1 MSNKHQYQLL
11 TAKAAIELL
20 SKNVSK
26 IFTYEELQTELNIF
40 MNSYIKDANKK
51 NNRPNKSIIGFIN
64 YLKDNKNKS
73 RTIAAV
79 KQKQRVSKKSY
90 KDYIPNYILLR
101 EQGLS
106 YQKISEYSF
115 KHFKQKVSKD
125 TVRKVLNEINQG
137 D

>member
-11 TAKAAIELL
+11 TAKASIELL

-26 IFTYEELQTELNIF
+26 IFTYQELQIELNIF
-40 MNSYIKDANKK
+40 MNSYIKDANSK
-51 NNRPNKSIIGFIN
+51 NNRPNKSIMGFIN
-64 YLKDNKNKS
+64 YLKDNKKNP
-73 RTIAAV
+73 RTLEGI
-79 KQKQRVSKKSY
+79 KQQQRISKKSY

-106 YQKISEYSF
+106 YQKIADYSK

-125 TVRKVLNEINQG
+125 TIRNSLNKLG
-137 D
+137 VD